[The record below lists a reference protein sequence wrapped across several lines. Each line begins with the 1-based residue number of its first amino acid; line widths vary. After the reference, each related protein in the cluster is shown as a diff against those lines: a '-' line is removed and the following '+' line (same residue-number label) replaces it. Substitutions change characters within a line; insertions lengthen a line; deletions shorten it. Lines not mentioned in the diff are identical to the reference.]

1 MLFLHKFFFSCSCP
15 PVLCFCVDG
24 GSGVH
29 YDRNLVP
36 QNGMELNNTQSKDK
50 HNKERLF
57 HFFLLTLQ
65 RAEIFYMYSYNL
77 PLAHGMLVLLVYH
90 SLRNSIIHETR
101 FLFNLFKACLTI
113 YCQSLFLRLFWF
125 FLKLKHIQNN

>member
-1 MLFLHKFFFSCSCP
+1 MFLIFVCCFCINFFFLFLSSCL
-15 PVLCFCVDG
+15 VFLCG
-24 GSGVH
+24 RGSGVH

-113 YCQSLFLRLFWF
+113 YCQSLFLRLF
-125 FLKLKHIQNN
+125 